1 MKKNKI
7 FFIINPLHSK
17 GVKKLK
23 NLIKT
28 KFKSDKYDLN
38 ILISEYKGHSIKL
51 AKKAVFN
58 KANIVVACGGDGTIN
73 EVGQSLVNTTVL
85 LGVIPLGSGNGFA
98 RHFNIPR
105 NINYALNIISEN
117 FSTLID
123 VGKINKTFFFS
134 NFGLGIEARFIHEYS
149 NKKIR
154 GLKGYIIS
162 FFKTI
167 SLYKK
172 QKIEIEFNNVKKI
185 IFPFLFLISNTSQQ
199 GYNFSITPK
208 ARANNGKLE
217 LVYSENHSL
226 LVLFYNL
233 IISLLIKIKSFQL
246 LKYSDLNKISI
257 TKINDASF
265 CLQIDGE
272 ILNVSQKKIFLELV
286 PKSLKVIV
294 PKKILN

>member
-17 GVKKLK
+17 GIKKLK
-23 NLIKT
+23 SLIKI
-28 KFKSDKYDLN
+28 KFTSHKYDVN
-38 ILISEYKGHSIKL
+38 ILISEYKGHTLKL
-51 AKKAVFN
+51 AKKALDN
-58 KANIVVACGGDGTIN
+58 KADIVVACGGDGTIN
-73 EVGQSLVNTTVL
+73 EVGQSLVKTSIL
-85 LGVIPLGSGNGFA
+85 LGIIPLGSGNGFA

-105 NINYALNIISEN
+105 NINHALDIIFEN
-117 FSTLID
+117 FSTIID
-123 VGKINKTFFFS
+123 VGKINNTFFFS

-149 NKKIR
+149 KKEIR

-185 IFPFLFLISNTSQQ
+185 IFPFLFLVSNTSQQ

-208 ARANNGKLE
+208 AKANDGKLE
-217 LVYSENHSL
+217 LVYSENHSVL
-226 LVLFYNL
+226 ALFYNL

-246 LKYSDLNKISI
+246 LKYSEINKINI
-257 TKINDASF
+257 IKKGNAPF

-272 ILNVSQKKIFLELV
+272 ILNINQKKIFLELI

-294 PKKILN
+294 PK

>member
-17 GVKKLK
+17 GIEKLK
-23 NLIKT
+23 SLIKT
-28 KFKSDKYDLN
+28 KFTSDKYDLN
-38 ILISEYKGHSIKL
+38 ILISEYKGHALQL
-51 AKKAVFN
+51 AKKALDN

-73 EVGQSLVNTTVL
+73 EVGQILVKTSIL
-85 LGVIPLGSGNGFA
+85 LGIIPLGSGNGFA

-105 NINYALNIISEN
+105 NINHALDIIFEN
-117 FSTLID
+117 FSTIID
-123 VGKINKTFFFS
+123 VGKINNTFFFS

-149 NKKIR
+149 KKEIR

-185 IFPFLFLISNTSQQ
+185 IFPFLFLVSNTSQQ
-199 GYNFSITPK
+199 GYNFSITPEAK
-208 ARANNGKLE
+208 ANDGQLE
-217 LVYSENHSL
+217 LVYSENHSVL
-226 LVLFYNL
+226 ALFYNL

-246 LKYSDLNKISI
+246 LKYSEINKINI
-257 TKINDASF
+257 IKKDNAPF

-272 ILNVSQKKIFLELV
+272 ILNINQKKIFLELI

-294 PKKILN
+294 PK

>member
-17 GVKKLK
+17 GIKKLK
-23 NLIKT
+23 SLIKI
-28 KFKSDKYDLN
+28 KFTSHKYDVN
-38 ILISEYKGHSIKL
+38 ILISEYKGHTLKL
-51 AKKAVFN
+51 AKKALDN
-58 KANIVVACGGDGTIN
+58 KADIVVACGGDGTIN
-73 EVGQSLVNTTVL
+73 EVGQSLVKTSIL
-85 LGVIPLGSGNGFA
+85 LGIIPLGSGNGFA

-105 NINYALNIISEN
+105 NINHALDIIFKN
-117 FSTLID
+117 FSTIID
-123 VGKINKTFFFS
+123 VGKINNTFFFS

-149 NKKIR
+149 KKEIR

-185 IFPFLFLISNTSQQ
+185 IFPFLFLVSNTSQQ
-199 GYNFSITPK
+199 GYNFSITPE
-208 ARANNGKLE
+208 ANVNDGELE
-217 LVYSENHSL
+217 LVYSENHSVL
-226 LVLFYNL
+226 ALFYNL

-246 LKYSDLNKISI
+246 LKYSEINKINI
-257 TKINDASF
+257 IKKDNAPF

-272 ILNVSQKKIFLELV
+272 ILNINQKKIFLELI

-294 PKKILN
+294 PK

>member
-17 GVKKLK
+17 GIKKLK
-23 NLIKT
+23 SLIKI
-28 KFKSDKYDLN
+28 KFTSHKYDVN
-38 ILISEYKGHSIKL
+38 ILISEYKGHTLKL
-51 AKKAVFN
+51 AKKALDN
-58 KANIVVACGGDGTIN
+58 KADIVVACGGDGTIN
-73 EVGQSLVNTTVL
+73 EVGQSLVKTSIL
-85 LGVIPLGSGNGFA
+85 LGIIPLGSGNGFA

-105 NINYALNIISEN
+105 NINHALDIIFKN
-117 FSTLID
+117 FSTIID
-123 VGKINKTFFFS
+123 VGKINNTFFFS

-149 NKKIR
+149 KKEIR

-185 IFPFLFLISNTSQQ
+185 IFPFLFLVSNTSQQ

-208 ARANNGKLE
+208 AKANDGELE
-217 LVYSENHSL
+217 LVYSENHSI

-233 IISLLIKIKSFQL
+233 IISLLIKVKSFQL
-246 LKYSDLNKISI
+246 LKYSEIK
-257 TKINDASF
+257 KINIIKKDNAPF

-272 ILNVSQKKIFLELV
+272 ILNINQKKIFLELV

-294 PKKILN
+294 PK

>member
-17 GVKKLK
+17 GIKKLK
-23 NLIKT
+23 SLIKI
-28 KFKSDKYDLN
+28 KFTSHKYDVN
-38 ILISEYKGHSIKL
+38 ILISEYKGHTLKL
-51 AKKAVFN
+51 AKKALDN
-58 KANIVVACGGDGTIN
+58 KADIVVACGGDGTIN
-73 EVGQSLVNTTVL
+73 EVGQSLVKTSIL
-85 LGVIPLGSGNGFA
+85 LGIIPLGSGNGFA

-105 NINYALNIISEN
+105 NINHALDIIFKN
-117 FSTLID
+117 FSTIID
-123 VGKINKTFFFS
+123 VGKINNTFFFS

-149 NKKIR
+149 KKEIR

-185 IFPFLFLISNTSQQ
+185 IFPFLFLVSNTSQQ

-208 ARANNGKLE
+208 AKANDGELE
-217 LVYSENHSL
+217 LVYSENHSVL
-226 LVLFYNL
+226 ALFYNL
-233 IISLLIKIKSFQL
+233 IISLLIKVKSFQL
-246 LKYSDLNKISI
+246 LKYSEIK
-257 TKINDASF
+257 KINIIKKDNAPF

-272 ILNVSQKKIFLELV
+272 ILNINQKKIFLELV

-294 PKKILN
+294 PK

>member
-17 GVKKLK
+17 GIEKLK
-23 NLIKT
+23 SLIKT
-28 KFKSDKYDLN
+28 KFTSDKYDLN
-38 ILISEYKGHSIKL
+38 ILISEYKGHALQL
-51 AKKAVFN
+51 AKKALDN

-73 EVGQSLVNTTVL
+73 EVGQILVKTSIL
-85 LGVIPLGSGNGFA
+85 LGIIPLGSGNGFA

-105 NINYALNIISEN
+105 NINHALDIIFEN
-117 FSTLID
+117 FSTIID
-123 VGKINKTFFFS
+123 VGKINNTFFFS

-149 NKKIR
+149 KKEIR

-185 IFPFLFLISNTSQQ
+185 IFPFLFLVSNTSQQ
-199 GYNFSITPK
+199 GYNFSITPE
-208 ARANNGKLE
+208 ANVNDGELE
-217 LVYSENHSL
+217 LVYSENHSVL
-226 LVLFYNL
+226 ALFYNL

-246 LKYSDLNKISI
+246 LKYSEINKINI
-257 TKINDASF
+257 IKKDNAPF

-272 ILNVSQKKIFLELV
+272 ILNINQKKIFLELI

-294 PKKILN
+294 PK

>member
-17 GVKKLK
+17 GIEKLK
-23 NLIKT
+23 SLIKT
-28 KFKSDKYDLN
+28 KFTSDKYDLN
-38 ILISEYKGHSIKL
+38 ILISEYKGHALQL
-51 AKKAVFN
+51 AKKALDN

-73 EVGQSLVNTTVL
+73 EVGQILVKTSIL
-85 LGVIPLGSGNGFA
+85 LGIIPLGSGNGFA

-105 NINYALNIISEN
+105 NINHALDIIFEN
-117 FSTLID
+117 FSTIID
-123 VGKINKTFFFS
+123 VGKINNTFFFS

-149 NKKIR
+149 KKEIR

-185 IFPFLFLISNTSQQ
+185 IFPFLFLVSNTSQQ
-199 GYNFSITPK
+199 GYNFSITPEAK
-208 ARANNGKLE
+208 VNDGELE
-217 LVYSENHSL
+217 LVYSENHSVL
-226 LVLFYNL
+226 ALFYNL

-246 LKYSDLNKISI
+246 LKYSEINKINI
-257 TKINDASF
+257 IKKDNAPF

-272 ILNVSQKKIFLELV
+272 ILNINQKKIFLELI

-294 PKKILN
+294 PK

>member
-17 GVKKLK
+17 GIKKLK
-23 NLIKT
+23 SLIKT
-28 KFKSDKYDLN
+28 KFTSDKYDLN
-38 ILISEYKGHSIKL
+38 ILISEYKGHALQL
-51 AKKAVFN
+51 AKKALDN

-73 EVGQSLVNTTVL
+73 EVGQILVKTSIL
-85 LGVIPLGSGNGFA
+85 LGIIPLGSGNGFA

-105 NINYALNIISEN
+105 NTNHALDIIFKN
-117 FSTLID
+117 FSTIID
-123 VGKINKTFFFS
+123 VGKINNTFFFS

-149 NKKIR
+149 KKEIR

-167 SLYKK
+167 SLYEK

-185 IFPFLFLISNTSQQ
+185 IFPFLFLVSNTSQQ
-199 GYNFSITPK
+199 GYNFSITPEAK
-208 ARANNGKLE
+208 ANDGQLE
-217 LVYSENHSL
+217 LVYSENHSVL
-226 LVLFYNL
+226 ALFYNL

-246 LKYSDLNKISI
+246 LKYSEINKINI
-257 TKINDASF
+257 IKKDNAPF

-272 ILNVSQKKIFLELV
+272 ILNINQKKIFLELI

-294 PKKILN
+294 PK

>member
-17 GVKKLK
+17 GIKKLK
-23 NLIKT
+23 SLIKT
-28 KFKSDKYDLN
+28 KFTSDKYDLN
-38 ILISEYKGHSIKL
+38 ILISEYKGHALQL
-51 AKKAVFN
+51 AKKALDN

-73 EVGQSLVNTTVL
+73 EVGQILVKTSIL
-85 LGVIPLGSGNGFA
+85 LGIIPLGSGNGFA

-105 NINYALNIISEN
+105 NINHALDIIFKN
-117 FSTLID
+117 FSTIID
-123 VGKINKTFFFS
+123 VGKINNTFFFS

-149 NKKIR
+149 KKEIR

-185 IFPFLFLISNTSQQ
+185 IFPFLFLVSNTSQQ

-208 ARANNGKLE
+208 AKANDGELE
-217 LVYSENHSL
+217 LVYSENHSVL
-226 LVLFYNL
+226 ALFYNL

-246 LKYSDLNKISI
+246 LKYSKINKINI
-257 TKINDASF
+257 IKKDNAPF

-272 ILNVSQKKIFLELV
+272 ILNISQKKIFLELV

-294 PKKILN
+294 PK

>member
-17 GVKKLK
+17 GIEKLK
-23 NLIKT
+23 SLIKI
-28 KFKSDKYDLN
+28 KFTSDKYDLN
-38 ILISEYKGHSIKL
+38 ILISEYKGHALQL
-51 AKKAVFN
+51 AKKALDN

-73 EVGQSLVNTTVL
+73 EVGQSLVKTSIL
-85 LGVIPLGSGNGFA
+85 LGIIPLGSGNGFA

-105 NINYALNIISEN
+105 NINLALDIIFKN
-117 FSTLID
+117 FSTIID
-123 VGKINKTFFFS
+123 VGKINNTFFFS

-149 NKKIR
+149 KKEIR

-185 IFPFLFLISNTSQQ
+185 IFPFLFLVSNTSQQ

-208 ARANNGKLE
+208 AKANDGKLE
-217 LVYSENHSL
+217 LVYSENHSV

-246 LKYSDLNKISI
+246 LKYSELNKISI
-257 TKINDASF
+257 TKINNADF

-272 ILNVSQKKIFLELV
+272 ILNINQKKIFLELI

-294 PKKILN
+294 PK

>member
-7 FFIINPLHSK
+7 FFIINPLNSK
-17 GVKKLK
+17 GIKKLK
-23 NLIKT
+23 SLIKT
-28 KFKSDKYDLN
+28 KFASDKYDVN
-38 ILISEYKGHSIKL
+38 ILISEYKGHALKL
-51 AKKAVFN
+51 AKKALDN

-73 EVGQSLVNTTVL
+73 EIGQSLVKTSVL
-85 LGVIPLGSGNGFA
+85 LGIIPLGSGNGFA

-105 NINYALNIISEN
+105 NINHALDIIFEN
-117 FSTLID
+117 FSTIID
-123 VGKINKTFFFS
+123 VGKINKSFFFS

-149 NKKIR
+149 KKEIR

-172 QKIEIEFNNVKKI
+172 QKIEIEFKNVKKK
-185 IFPFLFLISNTSQQ
+185 IFPFLFLVSNISQQ

-208 ARANNGKLE
+208 AKANDGKLE

-246 LKYSDLNKISI
+246 LKYSEINKISI
-257 TKINDASF
+257 TKINNAPF

-272 ILNVSQKKIFLELV
+272 ILNISQKKIFLELV

-294 PKKILN
+294 PK

>member
-17 GVKKLK
+17 GIKKLK
-23 NLIKT
+23 SLIKI
-28 KFKSDKYDLN
+28 KFTSDKYDVN
-38 ILISEYKGHSIKL
+38 ILISEYKGHTLKL
-51 AKKAVFN
+51 AKKALDN
-58 KANIVVACGGDGTIN
+58 KADIVVACGGDGTIN
-73 EVGQSLVNTTVL
+73 EVGQSLVKTSIL
-85 LGVIPLGSGNGFA
+85 LGIIPLGSGNGFA

-105 NINYALNIISEN
+105 NINHALDIIFKN
-117 FSTLID
+117 FSTIID
-123 VGKINKTFFFS
+123 VGKINNTFFFS

-149 NKKIR
+149 KKEIR

-185 IFPFLFLISNTSQQ
+185 IFPFLFLVSNTSQQ
-199 GYNFSITPK
+199 GYDFSITPK
-208 ARANNGKLE
+208 AKANDGELE
-217 LVYSENHSL
+217 LVYSENHSI

-233 IISLLIKIKSFQL
+233 IISLLIKVKSFQL
-246 LKYSDLNKISI
+246 LKYSEIK
-257 TKINDASF
+257 KINIIKKDNAPF

-272 ILNVSQKKIFLELV
+272 ILNINQKKIFLELV

-294 PKKILN
+294 PK

>member
-17 GVKKLK
+17 GIKKIK
-23 NLIKT
+23 SLIKT
-28 KFKSDKYDLN
+28 KFTSDKYDLN
-38 ILISEYKGHSIKL
+38 ILISEYKGHALQL
-51 AKKAVFN
+51 AKKALDD

-73 EVGQSLVNTTVL
+73 EVGQILVKTSIL
-85 LGVIPLGSGNGFA
+85 LGIIPLGSGNGFA

-105 NINYALNIISEN
+105 NINHALDIIFEN
-117 FSTLID
+117 FSTIID
-123 VGKINKTFFFS
+123 VGKINNTFFFS

-149 NKKIR
+149 KKEIR

-185 IFPFLFLISNTSQQ
+185 IFPFLFLVSNTSQQ

-208 ARANNGKLE
+208 AKANDGKLE
-217 LVYSENHSL
+217 LVYSENHSIL
-226 LVLFYNL
+226 LLFYNL
-233 IISLLIKIKSFQL
+233 IISLLIKLKCFQL
-246 LKYSDLNKISI
+246 LKYSEINKINI
-257 TKINDASF
+257 IKKDNTPF

-272 ILNVSQKKIFLELV
+272 ILNINQKKIFLELI
-286 PKSLKVIV
+286 PKSLNVIV
-294 PKKILN
+294 PK